1 MTALYLYANAALY
14 AIFAIMCTLKYADT
28 AQSLGYTQLT
38 HAGRS
43 EYLVIYGGLQAGL
56 AVFFAL
62 AARDPSWRS
71 AGLALALSLYVPIV
85 VFRWITIARF
95 SPVGGLTLG
104 VAALETALLVWGLVV
119 AWAEWR

>member
-1 MTALYLYANAALY
+1 MTTVYLYANAALY
-14 AIFAIMCTLKYADT
+14 LLFAIVCTLKYTDT
-28 AQSLGYTQLT
+28 AQSLGYTQLAN
-38 HAGRS
+38 AGRS

-85 VFRWITIARF
+85 LYRWITIARF
-95 SPVGGLTLG
+95 APGGLTMG
-104 VAALETALLVWGLVV
+104 VAALETVLLVWGLVV
-119 AWAEWR
+119 AWAAWR